1 MQDLHTQ
8 GSTLECLE
16 DNEVNLTAECRHK
29 VLRAAEL
36 QSDDY
41 HMNRA
46 LYYACQDDR
55 EHFCP
60 STEAGEGRVYACLM
74 KNKFHP
80 EMSNEVWCGT
90 VWCSMLCYAMWL
102 LYCIMFSHLFSVDRS

>member
-1 MQDLHTQ
+1 MYVKLEAGDGSYDSPIFQDLHTQ

-16 DNEVNLTAECRHK
+16 DNEVNLTVGCRHK

-46 LYYACQDDR
+46 LYYACREDR

-60 STEAGEGRVYACLM
+60 IVEAGKGRVYACLM
-74 KNKFHP
+74 KKKFHP
-80 EMSNEVWCGT
+80 EMSNEV
-90 VWCSMLCYAMWL
+90 
-102 LYCIMFSHLFSVDRS
+102 